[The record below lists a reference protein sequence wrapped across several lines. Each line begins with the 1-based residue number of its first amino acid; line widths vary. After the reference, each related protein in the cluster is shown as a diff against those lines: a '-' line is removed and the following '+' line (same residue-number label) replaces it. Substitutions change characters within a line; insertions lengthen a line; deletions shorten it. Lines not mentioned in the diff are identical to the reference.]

1 MITQQLVKELFEY
14 HDGKL
19 IRKKSIQSRSRQ
31 GMVAG
36 GKAGNSYSVSIN
48 CKLYKLHRVIWLW
61 HFGFLPNE
69 IDHIDGNPCNN
80 KIENLRPASR
90 NENMRNTKMPITNK
104 SGFKGVS
111 WSKAAKKGIANSTV
125 NNKKIYLGLFDCKI
139 KAYESYCDA
148 SKKLHGQFSRI
159 A

>member
-1 MITQQLVKELFEY
+1 MITQQLVKELFDY
-14 HDGKL
+14 DNGNL
-19 IRKKSIQSRSRQ
+19 IRKKSIQSRSPQ
-31 GMVAG
+31 GSVAG
-36 GKAGNSYSVSIN
+36 CKAKYGYHVSIN
-48 CKLYKLHRVIWLW
+48 YKKYKLHRIIWLW
-61 HFGFLPNE
+61 HFGFIPNE

-90 NENMRNTKMPITNK
+90 NENMRNIKMPITNK
-104 SGFKGVS
+104 SGYKGVS
-111 WSKAAKKGIANSTV
+111 WSKAAKKWIANITV